1 MGRHTGRLRLREQ
14 QPRRD
19 RRDQSVSE
27 SVSCASGQASERAAM
42 AEQRLWLG
50 RTVSVSVSAVEVPGD
65 DESLR
70 TATARRADADSA
82 STPAVADA

>member
-1 MGRHTGRLRLREQ
+1 
-14 QPRRD
+14 
-19 RRDQSVSE
+19 
-27 SVSCASGQASERAAM
+27 M